1 MSNTNSQIAQESEI
15 VELSPKELTP
25 ILIEH
30 ALAAESVGLIGPPG
44 SAKSELVAKAAK
56 AAGLPLYINNREMQ
70 DVTDDKG
77 LPMRD
82 TDNANQLVWFKD
94 KKWMVDYPFAN
105 FMDELPRAQMA
116 VMGSSASFLL
126 ENRLDDLYLPKGTW
140 HSWAGNRTSDRAGAN
155 RVPSIIYNRCYM
167 YATRYDAE
175 SQVEY
180 MLTMDDVDHLTMR
193 YLRMKG
199 DAAFQFDANK
209 VINSTP
215 RAWTT
220 VAKKLFRN
228 PDAVYAT
235 IAGRIG
241 KGFATELMAFRNLAP
256 QLPSVEE
263 VLLNASKA
271 RVPESVSGQFLV
283 TDMLA
288 DQASTN
294 TFDALVEYAKR
305 LPPEMQAKFVK
316 DSLIRKPEVANT
328 KAFTAWG
335 VKFGEV
341 LR

>member
-1 MSNTNSQIAQESEI
+1 MSDKQVAQESEI
-15 VELSPKELTP
+15 VELSPKELLP
-25 ILIEH
+25 RLIEH
-30 ALAAESVGLIGPPG
+30 ALAAEPVGLIGPPG
-44 SAKSELVAKAAK
+44 SAKSELTAQAAE
-56 AAGLPLYINNREMQ
+56 AANLPLFVNNREMQ

-82 TDNANQLVWFKD
+82 TDNAHQLVWYKD
-94 KKWMVDYPFAN
+94 KKWMVNYPFAN
-105 FMDELPRAQMA
+105 FMDELPRASVA
-116 VMGSSASFLL
+116 VMGSSASLLL

-140 HSWAGNRTSDRAGAN
+140 HIWAGNRTSDRAGAN

-167 YATRYDAE
+167 YATAYDSE
-175 SQVEY
+175 SQIEH
-180 MLTMDDVDHLTMR
+180 MLTMPDIDHLTMR

-199 DAAFQFDANK
+199 DTAFQFDPNK

-215 RAWTT
+215 RSWTT
-220 VAKKLFRN
+220 IARRLFTH
-228 PDAVYAT
+228 PDTVYAT

-271 RVPESVSGQFLV
+271 RIPESVSGQFLV

-316 DSLIRKPEVANT
+316 DSMIRKPEVANT
-328 KAFTAWG
+328 KAFVAWG
-335 VKFGEV
+335 VKFAEV